1 IKPEEDA
8 SKAPKEWEAYEKLC
22 QYGANAI
29 IARVSV
35 EIMEKIL
42 EFDHPHEMWKYLRAE
57 YYRDT
62 AFALVSSIRAF
73 TDLPNSYDPSTPISE
88 FVSSFETEWLRL
100 RKLCG
105 ASKDSYRVAFSKF
118 LDEDKAKRDFLLGF
132 LVRHHKNVVDN
143 LSTKD
148 NLSFADVKQ

>member
-1 IKPEEDA
+1 
-8 SKAPKEWEAYEKLC
+8 
-22 QYGANAI
+22 
-29 IARVSV
+29 
-35 EIMEKIL
+35 
-42 EFDHPHEMWKYLRAE
+42 
-57 YYRDT
+57 
-62 AFALVSSIRAF
+62 
-73 TDLPNSYDPSTPISE
+73 

-148 NLSFADVKQ
+148 NLSFADGKQRLQDLDSETPSTESALSATQKKKKNNNSGSSSSPANNSSTPKSKECTWCKKHHPTTNYKGTVGTSATSSRSTMRRRRRARIPARNR